1 MPTYEYKCDDCGFV
15 FEEFQ
20 QIASEPLQVCPQ
32 CEGSLKRV
40 IYGGVGLHF
49 KGSGFYLTDYAKK
62 NTSGS
67 GKKKATSSKKSQKK

>member
-1 MPTYEYKCDDCGFV
+1 MPTYEYKCEDCGFV

-20 QIASEPLQVCPQ
+20 QIASEPLTVCPQ

-40 IYGGVGLHF
+40 IYGGVGMHF

-62 NTSGS
+62 KTSATVKKS
-67 GKKKATSSKKSQKK
+67 SSSTKKKSK

>member
-1 MPTYEYKCDDCGFV
+1 MPTYEYKCLDCEFV

-20 QIASEPLQVCPQ
+20 QIASEPLKICPQ
-32 CEGSLKRV
+32 CSGSLKRV

-62 NTSGS
+62 NS
-67 GKKKATSSKKSQKK
+67 APSKKTGSTLSLDAQ